1 MKSFVPIRRIQ
12 LHFLNFAVQPFIM
25 NSVKIVATDL
35 DGTFLR
41 NDKSI
46 SSSNIKALHSL
57 GCEKIIR
64 VAATGRNLLKTKEV
78 IPDHIPFDYIV
89 YSSGAGVYDWQEQ
102 RHIHTR
108 NIPGEPVNIL
118 VKHFVSSGISFHAF
132 WPAPFNHYLWYH
144 RGSKS
149 CPEFE
154 RYNAYSNSSA
164 FPFPVSKT
172 LETEMCQFLIILK
185 GDPEEFFSF
194 KNEIE
199 TVCSDIRV
207 IRTSSPLNTGHIWLE
222 VFHKSVSKGNGLLFL
237 CHLLNINPL
246 DTLGIGN
253 DYNDIDLLEFTG
265 HSYLTG
271 NAPEDLKKNY
281 TLLPSNEEDAFAF
294 VVSKILS

>member
-1 MKSFVPIRRIQ
+1 
-12 LHFLNFAVQPFIM
+12 M

-46 SSSNIKALHSL
+46 SFSNIEALHSL
-57 GCEKIIR
+57 GRKKIIR
-64 VAATGRNLLKTKEV
+64 VAATGRNLVKTKEV

-89 YSSGAGVYDWQEQ
+89 YSSGAGIYDWQEQ
-102 RHIHTR
+102 MHIHTR
-108 NIPGEPVNIL
+108 NIPEEPVSLL
-118 VKHFVSSGISFHAF
+118 VNHLVSADVSFHAF

-144 RGSKS
+144 RGSKP
-149 CPEFE
+149 CTEFE
-154 RYNAYSNSSA
+154 RYNIYSYSSA
-164 FPFPVSKT
+164 FPFPVSDIMD
-172 LETEMCQFLIILK
+172 TELCQFLIILK
-185 GDPEEFFSF
+185 GDPEEFSSF

-222 VFHKSVSKGNGLLFL
+222 IFHKSVSKGNGLQFL
-237 CHLLNINPL
+237 CRLLNINPL

-265 HSYLTG
+265 HSFLTG
-271 NAPEDLKKNY
+271 NAPEDLKKSY
-281 TLLPSNEEDAFAF
+281 PLLPPNEEDAFAIA
-294 VVSKILS
+294 VSKILS